1 MAYIVNRYNGVLQT
15 SVPDQTVDSSSTDL
29 KFVGKNYAGYGE
41 ILNENFLHLLENF
54 RGDTQPRKSIPGQLW
69 YDDLNNQI
77 KFRSTDNKWRGLTV
91 SDVSSTVPTGLQ
103 TKDTGN
109 LWYNTGSSQINVW
122 NGTDF
127 ELIGPERATG
137 FAETKLTSAVIR
149 DDSNIAHGVV
159 KIVID
164 NTIIGIISD
173 DEFVTGIIESV
184 TGFTTIKKGIT
195 LVNTPVS
202 GITSSDHR
210 FWGTAS
216 DTMKFDG
223 KDVTNFVLRS
233 PGGSTYD
240 DAGLTIG
247 TDNDLRI
254 AVDNGTQ
261 GIIENSIGND
271 IRVRIKTGAIEDDI
285 SIFSNV
291 GMLPGVTNRYNIGS
305 SGLRYRELHTR
316 EIYSDTIQSTLN
328 GNVVGDSGLTLV
340 DKLTDEISGTMVG
353 DLKGN
358 IKDSANNFVYEA
370 STKTF
375 TGTNATIT
383 NIDTN
388 TLTVVNRVIGDFQGD
403 IFATDASVAYNGNTK
418 DWYGTFNGNAS
429 TATKFIGTPQ
439 INGVVFDGSQNVTV
453 TDTSKVSKTGDTMV
467 GNLTITATPTLN
479 DHAATVGYVNN
490 AIRSRSIFF
499 SLDTRGLNETSSG
512 PGSVAYMLN
521 TLAPVSNFET
531 GTRAYIASTNQ
542 NVSSTGALTYSSWIG
557 YTSVSGVNITTTV
570 SNPTR
575 NDNLIYEVNQA
586 GNSWIY
592 VSG

>member
-1 MAYIVNRYNGVLQT
+1 
-15 SVPDQTVDSSSTDL
+15 
-29 KFVGKNYAGYGE
+29 
-41 ILNENFLHLLENF
+41 
-54 RGDTQPRKSIPGQLW
+54 
-69 YDDLNNQI
+69 
-77 KFRSTDNKWRGLTV
+77 
-91 SDVSSTVPTGLQ
+91 
-103 TKDTGN
+103 
-109 LWYNTGSSQINVW
+109 
-122 NGTDF
+122 
-127 ELIGPERATG
+127 
-137 FAETKLTSAVIR
+137 
-149 DDSNIAHGVV
+149 
-159 KIVID
+159 
-164 NTIIGIISD
+164 
-173 DEFVTGIIESV
+173 
-184 TGFTTIKKGIT
+184 
-195 LVNTPVS
+195 
-202 GITSSDHR
+202 
-210 FWGTAS
+210 
-216 DTMKFDG
+216 
-223 KDVTNFVLRS
+223 
-233 PGGSTYD
+233 
-240 DAGLTIG
+240 
-247 TDNDLRI
+247 
-254 AVDNGTQ
+254 
-261 GIIENSIGND
+261 
-271 IRVRIKTGAIEDDI
+271 
-285 SIFSNV
+285 
-291 GMLPGVTNRYNIGS
+291 
-305 SGLRYRELHTR
+305 
-316 EIYSDTIQSTLN
+316 
-328 GNVVGDSGLTLV
+328 
-340 DKLTDEISGTMVG
+340 MVG